1 MNSDH
6 WSNVTYPFPTKFVA
20 YELILVQHHST
31 GISRIKYNVKN
42 VASLIEN

>member
-20 YELILVQHHST
+20 YELILVQHHS
-31 GISRIKYNVKN
+31 RIKYNVKN